1 MISQEDIDAFMPD
14 SGDPLLK
21 SIRTVEEGQR
31 KTNTQLET
39 MLQSIDTI
47 VLMVNNMQRDITG
60 MQRDIYTLF
69 TQVEDNR

>member
-1 MISQEDIDAFMPD
+1 MISQEDIDAFMPE

-21 SIRTVEEGQR
+21 SIRTVEEEQR

>member
-39 MLQSIDTI
+39 MLQSIDAI

>member
-1 MISQEDIDAFMPD
+1 MISQEDIDAFMLE

-21 SIRTVEEGQR
+21 SIRTVEEEQR